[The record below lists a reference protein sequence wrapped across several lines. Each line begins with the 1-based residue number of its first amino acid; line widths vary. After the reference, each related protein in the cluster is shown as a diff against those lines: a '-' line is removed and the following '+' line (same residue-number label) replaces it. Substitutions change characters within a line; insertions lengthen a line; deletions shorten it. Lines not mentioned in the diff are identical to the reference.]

1 MNYIFPMKPSEF
13 KISISVESYVGKLLK
28 MTNIA
33 TLPKTAKLS
42 NYQRYRFQIFI
53 AQIEGLNLN
62 SKKFHLPIIYTF

>member
-33 TLPKTAKLS
+33 TLPKSAYLP
-42 NYQRYRFQIFI
+42 NYQRYQSQILI
-53 AQIEGLNLN
+53 AQI
-62 SKKFHLPIIYTF
+62 